1 MLSLRTYRTFTFSC
15 YGISYIFYKKEIL
28 ILFPQVGS
36 HVSCCMTV
44 ILYGLTK
51 QHITMWLCKQKAVSL
66 PYILLIFFYC
76 RKYLEEKTKMA

>member
-28 ILFPQVGS
+28 ILYPQVGS

-51 QHITMWLCKQKAVSL
+51 LHITMWLCKQKAVSL
-66 PYILLIFFYC
+66 PYILLLFFIAENTW
-76 RKYLEEKTKMA
+76 KKSH